1 MTTIVRYYIGGTTRV
16 GVLEEQRIRPLAVES
31 VASLLSVPLAEARAV
46 VQDPT
51 DDVVDPSTVCLL
63 APVDQLTEVWAS
75 GVTYERSR
83 DARVEESST
92 HDIYQRVYEAERPEL
107 FFKAAA
113 WRVVPDGHPIAVRVD
128 SAQNVPEPELILAVN
143 RYAEIVGY
151 SVGNDMSSR
160 QIEGANP
167 LYLPQAKVYD
177 ASFSMAS
184 GIRPA
189 WELPNVSALAIEME
203 IARDGGVVWYGS
215 TSTDRLARTFEDLV
229 EHLFRCYSLPHG
241 VLLSTGTG
249 SVPELDFSTLP
260 GDQVRRRVDGGG
272 TLCNPVVET
281 GTLPARTTTSTTE
294 RTR

>member
-1 MTTIVRYYIGGTTRV
+1 MTTIVRYDDGRATRV
-16 GVLEEQRIRPLAVES
+16 GLRDGEGIRPLAVPS
-31 VASLLSVPLAEARAV
+31 VASLLSVPVAEASAV
-46 VQDPT
+46 VAGSSG
-51 DDVVDPSTVCLL
+51 DVVDPSSVRLL
-63 APVDQLTEVWAS
+63 APVDELTEVWAS

-83 DARVEESST
+83 DARVEESSVR
-92 HDIYQRVYEAERPEL
+92 DVYQRVYEAERPEL
-107 FFKAAA
+107 FYKAAA
-113 WRVVPDGHPIAVRVD
+113 WRVVPDGQPVAVRVD
-128 SAQNVPEPELILAVN
+128 STQNVPEPELILAVN

-184 GIRPA
+184 GIRPV
-189 WELPNVSALAIEME
+189 WELPDVSDLAIEMD
-203 IARDGGVVWYGS
+203 IVRDGGVAWHGS
-215 TSTDRLARTFEDLV
+215 TSTDRLARTFADLV
-229 EHLFRCYSLPHG
+229 EHLFHCYSLPHG

-249 SVPELDFSTLP
+249 IVPELDFSTRP
-260 GDQVRRRVDGGG
+260 GDEVHIRVDGVG

-281 GTLPARTTTSTTE
+281 GTLPARTTE

>member
-1 MTTIVRYYIGGTTRV
+1 MTTIVRYDEGRGARV
-16 GVLEEQRIRPLAVES
+16 GLLDERGVHPLPADS
-31 VASLLSVPLAEARAV
+31 VASLLQVPLAEARAV
-46 VQDPT
+46 VEGPRG
-51 DDVVDPSTVCLL
+51 DVVDPSGVCLL
-63 APVDQLTEVWAS
+63 APVDELTEVWAS

-83 DARVEESST
+83 DARVAESSV
-92 HDIYQRVYEAERPEL
+92 HDVYRRVYQAERPEL
-107 FFKAAA
+107 FYKAAA
-113 WRVVPDGHPIAVRVD
+113 WRVVPDGHPVAVRVD
-128 SAQNVPEPELILAVN
+128 SSLNVPEPELILAVN
-143 RYAEIVGY
+143 RYAEVVGY

-189 WELPNVSALAIEME
+189 WELPDVSSLAIEMV
-203 IARDGGVVWYGS
+203 IVRDGDVAWQGS
-215 TSTDRLARTFEDLV
+215 TSTDRLARTFADLI

-249 SVPELDFSTLP
+249 IVPELDFTTLP
-260 GDQVRRRVDGGG
+260 GDEVRIRVAGVG

-281 GTLPARTTTSTTE
+281 GTLPPLTTTSPTE